1 MSGLI
6 IYPELKSGDFDYDSI
21 LNGKNFETITGI
33 PVKIDK
39 IIRDITGEAVLA
51 ISGTMSLQGTRIR
64 AVWNLSGQILE
75 YRRFR
80 NFLMPFKN
88 WSVNMQLDEDM
99 LQLVNIEKLD
109 NK

>member
-1 MSGLI
+1 MSGMI
-6 IYPELKSGDFDYDSI
+6 IYPELKNGDFDYDSI
-21 LNGKNFETITGI
+21 INGKNFETITGI

-51 ISGTMSLQGTRIR
+51 VSGTMYLQGTRIR
-64 AVWNLSGQILE
+64 AVWNLSGQVLE

-80 NFLMPFKN
+80 NFLMPFKK
-88 WSVNMQLDEDM
+88 WSINMQLDEDM
-99 LQLVNIEKLD
+99 LQLVNVEKVD

>member
-1 MSGLI
+1 MSRLI
-6 IYPELKSGDFDYDSI
+6 IYPELEGVDFDYDSI
-21 LNGKNFETITGI
+21 INGKNFETVTGI

-39 IIRDITGEAVLA
+39 IIRDITGETVLA
-51 ISGTMSLQGTRIR
+51 VSGTMSLNGTRVR
-64 AVWNLSGQILE
+64 AIWNLGGQIIE

-99 LQLVNIEKLD
+99 FQLVKVEKLD
-109 NK
+109 KK

>member
-1 MSGLI
+1 MNRLI
-6 IYPELKSGDFDYDSI
+6 IYPESNNEEFDYNSI
-21 LNGKNFETITGI
+21 LNKKNFETITGI

-39 IIRDITGEAVLA
+39 IIRDITGETVLA
-51 ISGTMSLQGTRIR
+51 VSGTMSLQGTKVR
-64 AVWNLSGQILE
+64 AVWDLNGKVIE

-88 WSVNMQLDEDM
+88 WEFVMEGNEDM
-99 LQLVNIEKLD
+99 LQLVNVEKLD